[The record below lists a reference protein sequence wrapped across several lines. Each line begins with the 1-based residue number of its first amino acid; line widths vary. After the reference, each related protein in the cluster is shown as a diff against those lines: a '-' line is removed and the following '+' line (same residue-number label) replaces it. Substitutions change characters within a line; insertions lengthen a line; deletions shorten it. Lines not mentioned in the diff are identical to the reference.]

1 MALRPRHRS
10 WTDEETRR
18 LRAHIERGG
27 SAARAAVMFHRTQ
40 GAVRAHAATCGLK
53 FPTISELRRKAAGSP
68 RSAHPRYVFPE
79 QSTER
84 LAARRVA
91 VASIPEQEVPS

>member
-40 GAVRAHAATCGLK
+40 GAVRAHAAVCGLK
-53 FPTISELRRKAAGSP
+53 FPTISELRRKATGSSP
-68 RSAHPRYVFPE
+68 MRLSRSG
-79 QSTER
+79 TER
-84 LAARRVA
+84 LAVPLVA
-91 VASIPEQEVPS
+91 VASIPEREVPS

>member
-40 GAVRAHAATCGLK
+40 GAVRAHAAVCGLK
-53 FPTISELRRKAAGSP
+53 FPTISELRRKATGSP
-68 RSAHPRYVFPE
+68 QGASPMRLSRA
-79 QSTER
+79 STER
-84 LAARRVA
+84 LAVPRVA
-91 VASIPEQEVPS
+91 AASIPEREVPS